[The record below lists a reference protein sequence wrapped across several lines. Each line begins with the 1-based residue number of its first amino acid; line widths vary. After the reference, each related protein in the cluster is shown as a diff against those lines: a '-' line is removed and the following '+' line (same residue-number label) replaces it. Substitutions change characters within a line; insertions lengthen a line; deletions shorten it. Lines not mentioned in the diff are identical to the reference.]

1 MLRDRRASLGPDQLG
16 KMRGMVIEYEGA
28 SLVAKQIED
37 DCFDAS

>member
-1 MLRDRRASLGPDQLG
+1 MLPDRRASLGPDQLG
-16 KMRGMVIEYEGA
+16 KMRGMVIEYGA